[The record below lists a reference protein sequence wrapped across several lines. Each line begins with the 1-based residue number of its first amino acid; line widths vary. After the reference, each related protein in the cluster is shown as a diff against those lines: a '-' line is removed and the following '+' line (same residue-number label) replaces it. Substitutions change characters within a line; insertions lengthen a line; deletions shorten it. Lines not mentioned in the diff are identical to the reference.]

1 MRHGGGA
8 LNKIEHE
15 VKCVIGKP
23 IGIATIELFRDLN
36 CVSMYQPQ
44 SISF

>member
-1 MRHGGGA
+1 MRDGAGA

-23 IGIATIELFRDLN
+23 IGIATFEILRDLN
-36 CVSMYQPQ
+36 YISMDQAQ
-44 SISF
+44 NI